1 MKTMKK
7 KKLAVIGIA
16 GVAGLLYSG
25 VPASAQ
31 TFYQCMPITCP
42 AGKYLENGKCNKCP
56 SGTYNNKSGQVGSE
70 SCIKCPSGTGSWNGA
85 SKCEAPSCLKIYGVN
100 NSNNFSSNYK
110 EICLNQTVNC
120 TCDFISNLFNGHS
133 CDSQSHSYFS
143 RGAIKCSNGYH
154 DFFTGKRK
162 AVCENQNNCLSLKII
177 ND

>member
-16 GVAGLLYSG
+16 GMLSATA
-25 VPASAQ
+25 PASAQ

-42 AGKYLENGKCNKCP
+42 AGKYLENGKCNNCP
-56 SGTYNNKSGQVGSE
+56 SGTYNDKSGQVGSE

-85 SKCEAPSCLKIYGVN
+85 SKCEAPSCLKIYGVD

-110 EICLNQTVNC
+110 EICLNETVNC
-120 TCDFISNLFNGHS
+120 DCKFFLKLFNIKYDIANIMNICAKKG
-133 CDSQSHSYFS
+133 
-143 RGAIKCSNGYH
+143 IKCSDGHHN
-154 DFFTGKRK
+154 FFIEKRK
-162 AVCENQNNCLSLKII
+162 AVCENKNNCLSLKLI